1 MDKKADNLKSFLTTF
16 CESENITLSKELK
29 LLWLGELMQEDAEA
43 VKQACVNIMTGKHK
57 VYGKITLKN
66 ILEQLR
72 GNTEQDAQLKKE
84 KLEKQADD
92 AYIEFRR
99 CIRSMSSYS
108 NFTHKDKALVA
119 CVEELGGWMSITGK
133 TRTDLDYMKRDFLER
148 YKQNAQADN
157 DSLPD
162 KAIGFAEQ
170 QNNRKI
176 SRGAVNIGSLKALNY
191 EYSTTNQKG

>member
-1 MDKKADNLKSFLTTF
+1 MVSKADNLKSFLTTF

-29 LLWLGELMQEDAEA
+29 LLWLGELMQEDLEA

-99 CIRSMSSYS
+99 CVRSMSPYS
-108 NFTHKDKALVA
+108 NFTHKDKALIA
-119 CVEELGGWMSITGK
+119 CVEELGGWYAITNK
-133 TRTDLDYMKRDFLER
+133 TRAELDSPYMKKDFIAR

-157 DSLPD
+157 ASLPEQ
-162 KAIGFAEQ
+162 AIGYAEQ
-170 QNNRKI
+170 QNSKRI
-176 SRGAVNIGSLKALNY
+176 SRGAVNIGILKAL
-191 EYSTTNQKG
+191 

>member
-1 MDKKADNLKSFLTTF
+1 MDKKTDNLKSFLATF

-29 LLWLGELMQEDAEA
+29 LLWLGELMQEDVEA

-84 KLEKQADD
+84 KLEKKAED

-99 CIRSMSSYS
+99 CIRSIGYMST
-108 NFTHKDKALVA
+108 FKHEDKALIA
-119 CVEELGGWMSITGK
+119 CVEDLGGWHIITNK
-133 TRTDLDYMKRDFLER
+133 TTAELDNVYMKRNFLER
-148 YKQNAQADN
+148 YKQNAQADSA
-157 DSLPD
+157 SLPD
-162 KAIGFAEQ
+162 KAIGYAEQ

-176 SRGAVNIGSLKALNY
+176 SRGAVNIGSLKVV
-191 EYSTTNQKG
+191 

>member
-1 MDKKADNLKSFLTTF
+1 MDKKSDNLKSFLTTF

-66 ILEQLR
+66 ILEQIR

-84 KLEKQADD
+84 QLEKQADD

-99 CIRSMSSYS
+99 CVRSMSPYS
-108 NFTHKDKALVA
+108 NFIHEDKALIA
-119 CVEELGGWMSITGK
+119 CVEDLGGWHIITNK
-133 TRTDLDYMKRDFLER
+133 TTAELDNVYMNRYFLER
-148 YKQNAQADN
+148 YKQNAQADSA
-157 DSLPD
+157 SLPEQ
-162 KAIGFAEQ
+162 AIGYAEQ
-170 QNNRKI
+170 QNSKRI
-176 SRGAVNIGSLKALNY
+176 SRGAVKIGSLKVV
-191 EYSTTNQKG
+191 